1 MILSGKRVL
10 VVGGAEGVGFA
21 VASQFAGKGALVT
34 IASRSKTKLAAAVI
48 QIPNAQSH
56 IVDLEDNAS
65 IELLLADAGPID
77 HLIVTSRQRI
87 APHKVTEIS
96 LQEAIR
102 AFHVK
107 FWGALA
113 LVQKAARCIPA
124 GGSITLTS
132 GTAGL
137 RAYPGQTV
145 NAAINAAT
153 EALCRVLAV
162 ELAPIRVNVVSPGFV
177 EEGSSSNERYQ
188 NTLKLV
194 GRIPAGRLGS
204 VEEVASAFLYLAGC
218 DYATGS
224 VLVVDGGITC

>member
-162 ELAPIRVNVVSPGFV
+162 ELAPIRVNVVSPDSLKRALLQTNAIRTTFETGRSHSCGTPWLGR
-177 EEGSSSNERYQ
+177 GSCQCFSLS
-188 NTLKLV
+188 
-194 GRIPAGRLGS
+194 GR
-204 VEEVASAFLYLAGC
+204 V
-218 DYATGS
+218 
-224 VLVVDGGITC
+224 